1 MMDDAVKDVGRH
13 QHQRGQVADT
23 RQVEAAN
30 HLAPGQVHRRAVQTG
45 RAMKDGEL
53 STRRLHRFSYCA
65 FSDGMRRAADAMDL
79 TSS

>member
-45 RAMKDGEL
+45 RAMKDREL
-53 STRRLHRFSYCA
+53 STRRLSTGSRTAPSVTACA
-65 FSDGMRRAADAMDL
+65 GPR
-79 TSS
+79 T